1 MAKITVKDLATGEM
15 YDRDMTAEENEAWL
29 NDIKNAKDKE
39 AAEAEAQ
46 AKKAAAEAKLE
57 ALGLTPEDLK
67 ALGIQHNL

>member
-29 NDIKNAKDKE
+29 NDIQNAKDKE

-46 AKKAAAEAKLE
+46 AKKAAAKAKLE

-67 ALGIQHNL
+67 ALGI

>member
-15 YDRDMTAEENEAWL
+15 YERDMTAEENEAWL

-67 ALGIQHNL
+67 ALGI

>member
-67 ALGIQHNL
+67 ALGI

>member
-15 YDRDMTAEENEAWL
+15 YERDMTAEENEAWL
-29 NDIKNAKDKE
+29 NDIQNAKDKE

-46 AKKAAAEAKLE
+46 AKKSAAEAKLE

-67 ALGIQHNL
+67 ALGI